1 MCTNSPLHFSQRS
14 FIKPAELFL
23 YVFLIIA
30 SERSRM
36 AYLTFLCPSG
46 NNTINHLWLLLFQAD
61 ICFRVSHW
69 FSGLCLLP
77 APIHTHKHTHT
88 DTHTH
93 TPPSQV
99 ELRTIDF
106 LLELMVSFG
115 SLWKTVEGTGF
126 ESESHSLKFKSRSIP
141 SELGD
146 LG

>member
-77 APIHTHKHTHT
+77 SPIHTYKHTHT
-88 DTHTH
+88 GTHTH

-106 LLELMVSFG
+106 LLELMLTIVLQVIFLLI
-115 SLWKTVEGTGF
+115 LWQPLDMFHLLLFHIILIT
-126 ESESHSLKFKSRSIP
+126 H
-141 SELGD
+141 
-146 LG
+146 